1 MTALVMTS
9 YIVVV
14 EANDILLLLANQ
26 NQITREGIRDPKDV
40 IINMLGGM
48 SISSYFGT
56 IKEGE
61 ISVEGIGRILAY
73 LALRSKRVVS
83 SLQCARECARQ
94 P

>member
-1 MTALVMTS
+1 
-9 YIVVV
+9 
-14 EANDILLLLANQ
+14 
-26 NQITREGIRDPKDV
+26 
-40 IINMLGGM
+40 MLGGM

-83 SLQCARECARQ
+83 SLQFARECARQ